1 LWTRHRVPRGRIGD
15 DARMHLDPA
24 ALRTTVTLAAA
35 LLAACCTIEPA
46 APPASTLYERVGGMP
61 AITAVVDDT
70 VRHIAADPRINRRF
84 AGGQHAA
91 LAQGLVDLFCERTGG
106 PCTYRGRDMSA
117 AHDGMAI
124 RDDEFDALVEDLV
137 RALDAHHVPARER
150 AELLAIIGRMR
161 NAIVGH

>member
-1 LWTRHRVPRGRIGD
+1 MGD
-15 DARMHLDPA
+15 DARMDLDLA
-24 ALRTTVTLAAA
+24 ALRRTVALAAA
-35 LLAACCTIEPA
+35 LLAAGCAVE
-46 APPASTLYERVGGMP
+46 PPAPRPAPTLYERVGGMP
-61 AITAVVDDT
+61 TITAVVDDT
-70 VRHIAADPRINRRF
+70 VRRIAADPRINGRF

-91 LAQGLVDLFCERTGG
+91 LTEGLVDLFCERTGG
-106 PCTYRGRDMSA
+106 PCTYHGRDMSA

-150 AELLAIIGRMR
+150 DELLTIIGRMR